1 MGAFQS
7 GINNILMQTGIAS
20 SVASDKLKT
29 MKAQKIAEK
38 REEEESIANV
48 EQLINDALAMS
59 VGYTE
64 KDIQAEKAGKAMG
77 LDKTRFSTNPRGVSK
92 KTYDRRMALVEAQ
105 REILM
110 QKIQKKDFRDRMS
123 KFSAKDVSQAL
134 NKIVR
139 GKKKIGGDINGQ
151 KQ

>member
-29 MKAQKIAEK
+29 MQAQKIAEK
-38 REEEESIANV
+38 KEEEESIANT

-59 VGYTE
+59 VGYNE

-77 LDKTRFSTNPRGVSK
+77 LEKTRFSTKPTGVSQ
-92 KTYDRRMALVEAQ
+92 KTYDRRMANMEAQ
-105 REILM
+105 QKILM
-110 QKIQKKDFRDRMS
+110 QYIQNKDFRERMS
-123 KFSAKDVSQAL
+123 KFSVKDVSKAL

-139 GKKKIGGDINGQ
+139 GKKKIGGDINGE
-151 KQ
+151 KK